1 MIDLAAKFV
10 QEVIERARN
19 EATAKMNSET
29 LVTNKPLHS
38 QFIMP
43 LPVFYLLQIFIQPQF
58 AMLFSAIR
66 TENSLHL
73 RLRFK
78 KHQKDMHADL
88 QY

>member
-43 LPVFYLLQIFIQPQF
+43 LPVFYLLQIFIQP
-58 AMLFSAIR
+58 
-66 TENSLHL
+66 L
-73 RLRFK
+73 RRKYKIIF
-78 KHQKDMHADL
+78 HF
-88 QY
+88 